1 MYTLVMVMLIWGGN
15 ASTGGPIVVDG
26 FKTKDAC
33 LTHAE
38 KIKNSVPK
46 VIARRPGLVTTNN
59 NVTWEHVDCIEKTIN

>member
-38 KIKNSVPK
+38 KIKSSVPK
-46 VIARRPGLVTTNN
+46 VIVRSAGVIDTNK
-59 NVTWEHVDCIEKTIN
+59 VTWEHVDCIEKKIN